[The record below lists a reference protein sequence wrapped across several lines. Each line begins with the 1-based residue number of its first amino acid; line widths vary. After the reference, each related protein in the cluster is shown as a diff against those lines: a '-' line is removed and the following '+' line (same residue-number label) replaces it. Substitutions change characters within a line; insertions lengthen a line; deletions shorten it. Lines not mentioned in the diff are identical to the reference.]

1 MRYLWWKRARYAA
14 PAAVLVAIG
23 GIALVPTLS
32 GAAAPPTLPTLTPQ
46 QLVTDA
52 IGAKVPGLS
61 GTLTWRANLGLSDLS
76 TVEAEL
82 GQSSAAS
89 ASSGGGQSASGT
101 SGFNLLSL
109 LSGTYQINV
118 WLGPQAEHL
127 ALSESPDQEVDLI
140 RNANQVWLWDSSTDT
155 VTHLVGNPAP
165 AGAAEVPTSTVPPL
179 TPQQVATRLLDHL
192 SPTTTITAGPPLYV
206 AGQPAYQL
214 LLTPKSASGSTI
226 GHIEIDVGADGAL
239 TGVPLQVAVYA
250 AGETGAALQLG
261 YTGQINLGLPAA
273 SELTF
278 TPPPGA
284 KVITRQF
291 DGSHAGQAG
300 TGSGQAAT
308 SGSAHGNLG
317 LKALGSGWTVVFTG
331 TDTQLTGTAAGAQLD
346 GLTSVIE
353 VGGQKARLFGTD
365 LLNVLIMPTGTFYAG
380 FVTPAVLEADAVAD
394 R

>member
-1 MRYLWWKRARYAA
+1 
-14 PAAVLVAIG
+14 VAIG
-23 GIALVPTLS
+23 GIALAPTLS
-32 GAAAPPTLPTLTPQ
+32 GAAAPPTLPNLTPQ

-61 GTLTWRANLGLSDLS
+61 GTLTWTANLGLSDLS

-82 GQSSAAS
+82 GQSSAGS

-127 ALSESPDQEVDLI
+127 ALSESPDQEVDVV

-155 VTHLVGNPAP
+155 VTHLVGNPVP
-165 AGAAEVPTSTVPPL
+165 AGASEVPTSTLPPL

-226 GHIEIDVGADGAL
+226 GHIEIDVGADGSL

-250 AGETGAALQLG
+250 VGETGAALQLG

-291 DGSHAGQAG
+291 GGSHADQAG
-300 TGSGQAAT
+300 TGSGQPGT
-308 SGSAHGNLG
+308 TGSAPSHLG

-365 LLNVLIMPTGTFYAG
+365 LLNVLIMPAGTFYAG
-380 FVTPAVLEADAVAD
+380 FVTPAVLEADAVAGP
-394 R
+394 